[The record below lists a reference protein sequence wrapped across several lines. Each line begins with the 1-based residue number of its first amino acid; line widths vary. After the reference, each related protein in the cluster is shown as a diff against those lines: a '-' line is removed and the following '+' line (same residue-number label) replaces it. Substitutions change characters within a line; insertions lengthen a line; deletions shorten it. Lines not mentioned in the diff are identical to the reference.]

1 MAQLAEYIGVDYP
14 EAINSGQVI
23 NDEEYQEMLE
33 FSSILVAQANSSEI
47 GALVSNTQALETSI
61 KEKRAPSVIQQM
73 CNQLRTGLLKQ
84 MPQTALP
91 QQLLPMRGTGDF
103 PSICNT
109 FP

>member
-61 KEKRAPSVIQQM
+61 KEKRAPSVIQQ
-73 CNQLRTGLLKQ
+73 CATSY
-84 MPQTALP
+84 ALAY
-91 QQLLPMRGTGDF
+91 
-103 PSICNT
+103 
-109 FP
+109 